1 MITLDNFEN
10 FVPYKILM
18 RGEEYYDTDA
28 VSELE
33 ETSPGEWTATVEG
46 TDDYN
51 VEISMNGKEVESWYC
66 DCPYDGE
73 ICKHVVAALLAIRD
87 NNKRVSRSAFSK
99 MRIVTKEEE
108 VVQPDVDIKQL
119 LSFISPQEISTFI
132 SEYASTNPEFKAALL
147 KRFIFKES
155 SSTSKGKDYRTEIQ
169 KIFNSFGDSKKSRYH
184 NRYNDYS
191 RDWETVFNR
200 MDVFL
205 KKADFF
211 LSLGDMD
218 STIAI
223 ALQTLRSIGE
233 NYEDELLYIDDDD
246 DFGTSLYC
254 EHAGGLLMKV
264 VGHPKTTQK
273 QKTDILQE
281 LRQIAEIST
290 YRNYGIYDIDEL
302 MMQINLSIQPTE
314 KALELIDGLL
324 ETRKDTHDLYQLVL
338 RKVNLLLEQNEEQK
352 ANETIRQ
359 YLYLT
364 EIREMEVE
372 KLIVRCQYDEAIRML
387 MEYYN
392 KPSLDDHSKAMLTY
406 TLSEGY
412 RLKGD
417 KQGQKHYL
425 ALSAIADLKS
435 AVKEYVSLRKL
446 ASLVYDE
453 GDIDRAYN
461 YLKCSLED
469 ATLCN
474 ARLRTLEISQVFP
487 IIDQAYQ
494 LKTKRQQQ
502 EMKVSLICISLLS
515 VFLLVAI
522 FFVYKQMKKVAAARR
537 EVVDTNTLLQE
548 LNEELHDS
556 NSQLKE
562 MNHTLSEANYIKEEY
577 IGRYMDQCSTYLDK
591 MDLYRRSLNK
601 IAAAGRVEEL
611 YKAIKSSQFLD
622 EELKEFYANFDMTFL
637 QLFPNFVEEFNA
649 LLTEPMQPKPGELL
663 NTELRIFALIRLGIT
678 DSTKIAQFLRY
689 SVTTIYNY
697 RTRVRNKAVG
707 EREEFEAKVM
717 QIGKVEE

>member
-1 MITLDNFEN
+1 MKKVILIFVTIVLSGLLYAKDN
-10 FVPYKILM
+10 KS
-18 RGEEYYDTDA
+18 TDA
-28 VSELE
+28 LLREIDGIIKNRQTYGAEKEARIADLKKLL
-33 ETSPGEWTATVEG
+33 VEAASDEQRYG
-46 TDDYN
+46 FCGRLFDEYRAYN
-51 VEISMNGKEVESWYC
+51 LDSSFVY
-66 DCPYDGE
+66 
-73 ICKHVVAALLAIRD
+73 AQR
-87 NNKRVSRSAFSK
+87 
-99 MRIVTKEEE
+99 KEELAHRLNKLDYLDDSAMNMAE
-108 VVQPDVDIKQL
+108 VMGTTGMYKEALELLGKIDKKTLPDYL
-119 LSFISPQEISTFI
+119 YGYYYHL
-132 SEYASTNPEFKAALL
+132 
-147 KRFIFKES
+147 
-155 SSTSKGKDYRTEIQ
+155 YRTIYGLM
-169 KIFNSFGDSKKSRYH
+169 GDYA
-184 NRYNDYS
+184 
-191 RDWETVFNR
+191 V
-200 MDVFL
+200 
-205 KKADFF
+205 
-211 LSLGDMD
+211 
-218 STIAI
+218 
-223 ALQTLRSIGE
+223 
-233 NYEDELLYIDDDD
+233 
-246 DFGTSLYC
+246 
-254 EHAGGLLMKV
+254 
-264 VGHPKTTQK
+264 
-273 QKTDILQE
+273 
-281 LRQIAEIST
+281 
-290 YRNYGIYDIDEL
+290 
-302 MMQINLSIQPTE
+302 TE
-314 KALELIDGLL
+314 KAKKEYYRM
-324 ETRKDTHDLYQLVL
+324 TDLYRDSLLQINASDSLGHALVMAD
-338 RKVNLLLEQNEEQK
+338 K
-352 ANETIRQ
+352 
-359 YLYLT
+359 Y
-364 EIREMEVE
+364 
-372 KLIVRCQYDEAIRML
+372 IVHARYDEAIDML
-387 MEYYN
+387 MEYYS
-392 KPSLDDHSKAMLTY
+392 KPSLDDHAQAMITY
-406 TLSEGY
+406 TISEGY

-446 ASLVYDE
+446 ASLVYEE

-537 EVVDTNTLLQE
+537 EVIDTNTLLQE

-622 EELKEFYANFDMTFL
+622 EELKEFYANFDVTFL
-637 QLFPNFVEEFNA
+637 QLFPSFVEDFNA

-707 EREEFEAKVM
+707 ERDEFEAKVM

>member
-1 MITLDNFEN
+1 MKKVILIFVTIVLSGLLYAKDN
-10 FVPYKILM
+10 KS
-18 RGEEYYDTDA
+18 TDA
-28 VSELE
+28 LLREIDGIIKNRQTYGAEKEARIADLKKLL
-33 ETSPGEWTATVEG
+33 VEAASDEQRYG
-46 TDDYN
+46 FCGRLFDEYRVYN
-51 VEISMNGKEVESWYC
+51 LDSSFVY
-66 DCPYDGE
+66 
-73 ICKHVVAALLAIRD
+73 AQR
-87 NNKRVSRSAFSK
+87 
-99 MRIVTKEEE
+99 KEELAHRLNKLDYLDDSAMNMAE
-108 VVQPDVDIKQL
+108 VMGTTGMYKEALELLGKIDKKTLPDYL
-119 LSFISPQEISTFI
+119 YGYYYHL
-132 SEYASTNPEFKAALL
+132 
-147 KRFIFKES
+147 
-155 SSTSKGKDYRTEIQ
+155 YRTIYGLM
-169 KIFNSFGDSKKSRYH
+169 GDYA
-184 NRYNDYS
+184 
-191 RDWETVFNR
+191 V
-200 MDVFL
+200 
-205 KKADFF
+205 
-211 LSLGDMD
+211 
-218 STIAI
+218 
-223 ALQTLRSIGE
+223 
-233 NYEDELLYIDDDD
+233 
-246 DFGTSLYC
+246 
-254 EHAGGLLMKV
+254 
-264 VGHPKTTQK
+264 
-273 QKTDILQE
+273 
-281 LRQIAEIST
+281 
-290 YRNYGIYDIDEL
+290 
-302 MMQINLSIQPTE
+302 TE
-314 KALELIDGLL
+314 KAKKEYYRM
-324 ETRKDTHDLYQLVL
+324 TDLYRDSLLQINASDSLGHALVMAD
-338 RKVNLLLEQNEEQK
+338 KC
-352 ANETIRQ
+352 
-359 YLYLT
+359 
-364 EIREMEVE
+364 
-372 KLIVRCQYDEAIRML
+372 IVHARYDEAIDML
-387 MEYYN
+387 MEYYS
-392 KPSLDDHSKAMLTY
+392 KPSLDDHAQAMITY
-406 TLSEGY
+406 TISEGY

-446 ASLVYDE
+446 ASLVYEE

-537 EVVDTNTLLQE
+537 EVIDTNTLLQE

-622 EELKEFYANFDMTFL
+622 EELKEFYANFDVTFL
-637 QLFPNFVEEFNA
+637 QLFPSFVEDFNA

-707 EREEFEAKVM
+707 ERDEFEAKVM

>member
-1 MITLDNFEN
+1 MKKVILIFVTIVLSGLLYAKDN
-10 FVPYKILM
+10 KS
-18 RGEEYYDTDA
+18 TDA
-28 VSELE
+28 LLREIDGIIKNRQTYGAEKEARIADLKKLL
-33 ETSPGEWTATVEG
+33 VEAASDEQRYG
-46 TDDYN
+46 FCGRLFDEYRAYN
-51 VEISMNGKEVESWYC
+51 LDSSFVY
-66 DCPYDGE
+66 
-73 ICKHVVAALLAIRD
+73 AQR
-87 NNKRVSRSAFSK
+87 
-99 MRIVTKEEE
+99 KEELAYRLNKLDYLDDSAMNMAE
-108 VVQPDVDIKQL
+108 VMGTTGMYKEALELLGKIDKKTLPDYL
-119 LSFISPQEISTFI
+119 YGYYYHL
-132 SEYASTNPEFKAALL
+132 
-147 KRFIFKES
+147 
-155 SSTSKGKDYRTEIQ
+155 YRTIYGLM
-169 KIFNSFGDSKKSRYH
+169 GDYA
-184 NRYNDYS
+184 
-191 RDWETVFNR
+191 V
-200 MDVFL
+200 
-205 KKADFF
+205 
-211 LSLGDMD
+211 
-218 STIAI
+218 
-223 ALQTLRSIGE
+223 
-233 NYEDELLYIDDDD
+233 
-246 DFGTSLYC
+246 
-254 EHAGGLLMKV
+254 
-264 VGHPKTTQK
+264 
-273 QKTDILQE
+273 
-281 LRQIAEIST
+281 
-290 YRNYGIYDIDEL
+290 
-302 MMQINLSIQPTE
+302 TE
-314 KALELIDGLL
+314 KAKKEYYRM
-324 ETRKDTHDLYQLVL
+324 TDLYRDSLLQINASDSLGHALVMAD
-338 RKVNLLLEQNEEQK
+338 KC
-352 ANETIRQ
+352 
-359 YLYLT
+359 
-364 EIREMEVE
+364 
-372 KLIVRCQYDEAIRML
+372 IVHARYDEAIDML
-387 MEYYN
+387 MEYYS
-392 KPSLDDHSKAMLTY
+392 KPSLDDHAQAMITY
-406 TLSEGY
+406 TISEGY

-446 ASLVYDE
+446 ASLVYEE

-537 EVVDTNTLLQE
+537 EVIDTNTLLQE

-622 EELKEFYANFDMTFL
+622 EELKEFYANFDVTFL
-637 QLFPNFVEEFNA
+637 QLFPSFVEDFNA

-707 EREEFEAKVM
+707 ERDEFEAKVM

>member
-1 MITLDNFEN
+1 MKKVILIFVTIVLSGLLYAKDN
-10 FVPYKILM
+10 KS
-18 RGEEYYDTDA
+18 TDA
-28 VSELE
+28 LLREIDGIIKNRQTYGAEKEARIADLKKLL
-33 ETSPGEWTATVEG
+33 VEAASDEQRYG
-46 TDDYN
+46 FCGRLFDEYRAYN
-51 VEISMNGKEVESWYC
+51 LDSSFVY
-66 DCPYDGE
+66 
-73 ICKHVVAALLAIRD
+73 AQR
-87 NNKRVSRSAFSK
+87 
-99 MRIVTKEEE
+99 KEELAHRLNKLDYLDDSAMNMAE
-108 VVQPDVDIKQL
+108 VMGTTGMYKEALELLGKIDKKTLPDYL
-119 LSFISPQEISTFI
+119 YGYYYHL
-132 SEYASTNPEFKAALL
+132 
-147 KRFIFKES
+147 
-155 SSTSKGKDYRTEIQ
+155 YRTIYGLM
-169 KIFNSFGDSKKSRYH
+169 GDYA
-184 NRYNDYS
+184 
-191 RDWETVFNR
+191 V
-200 MDVFL
+200 
-205 KKADFF
+205 
-211 LSLGDMD
+211 
-218 STIAI
+218 
-223 ALQTLRSIGE
+223 
-233 NYEDELLYIDDDD
+233 
-246 DFGTSLYC
+246 
-254 EHAGGLLMKV
+254 
-264 VGHPKTTQK
+264 
-273 QKTDILQE
+273 
-281 LRQIAEIST
+281 
-290 YRNYGIYDIDEL
+290 
-302 MMQINLSIQPTE
+302 TE
-314 KALELIDGLL
+314 KAKKEYYRM
-324 ETRKDTHDLYQLVL
+324 TDLYRDSLLQINASDSLGHALVMAD
-338 RKVNLLLEQNEEQK
+338 KC
-352 ANETIRQ
+352 
-359 YLYLT
+359 
-364 EIREMEVE
+364 
-372 KLIVRCQYDEAIRML
+372 IVHARYDEAIDML
-387 MEYYN
+387 MKYYS
-392 KPSLDDHSKAMLTY
+392 KPSLDDHAQAMITY
-406 TLSEGY
+406 TISEGY

-446 ASLVYDE
+446 ASLVYE
-453 GDIDRAYN
+453 TGDIDRAYN

-537 EVVDTNTLLQE
+537 EVIDTNTLLQE

-622 EELKEFYANFDMTFL
+622 EELKEFYANFDVTFL
-637 QLFPNFVEEFNA
+637 QLFPSFVEDFNA

-707 EREEFEAKVM
+707 ERDEFEAKVM

>member
-1 MITLDNFEN
+1 MKKVILIFVTIVLSGLLYAKDN
-10 FVPYKILM
+10 KS
-18 RGEEYYDTDA
+18 TDA
-28 VSELE
+28 LLREIDGIIKNRQTYGAEKEARIADLKKLL
-33 ETSPGEWTATVEG
+33 VEAASDEQRYG
-46 TDDYN
+46 FCGRLFDEYRAYN
-51 VEISMNGKEVESWYC
+51 LDSSFVY
-66 DCPYDGE
+66 
-73 ICKHVVAALLAIRD
+73 AQR
-87 NNKRVSRSAFSK
+87 
-99 MRIVTKEEE
+99 KEELAHRLNKLDYLDDSAMNMAE
-108 VVQPDVDIKQL
+108 VMGTTGMYKEALELLGKIDKKTLPDYL
-119 LSFISPQEISTFI
+119 YGYYYHL
-132 SEYASTNPEFKAALL
+132 
-147 KRFIFKES
+147 
-155 SSTSKGKDYRTEIQ
+155 YRTIYGLM
-169 KIFNSFGDSKKSRYH
+169 GDYA
-184 NRYNDYS
+184 
-191 RDWETVFNR
+191 V
-200 MDVFL
+200 
-205 KKADFF
+205 
-211 LSLGDMD
+211 
-218 STIAI
+218 
-223 ALQTLRSIGE
+223 
-233 NYEDELLYIDDDD
+233 
-246 DFGTSLYC
+246 
-254 EHAGGLLMKV
+254 
-264 VGHPKTTQK
+264 
-273 QKTDILQE
+273 
-281 LRQIAEIST
+281 
-290 YRNYGIYDIDEL
+290 
-302 MMQINLSIQPTE
+302 TE
-314 KALELIDGLL
+314 KAKKEYYRM
-324 ETRKDTHDLYQLVL
+324 TDLYRDSLLQINASDSLGHALVMAD
-338 RKVNLLLEQNEEQK
+338 KC
-352 ANETIRQ
+352 
-359 YLYLT
+359 
-364 EIREMEVE
+364 
-372 KLIVRCQYDEAIRML
+372 IVHARYDEAIDML
-387 MEYYN
+387 MEYYS
-392 KPSLDDHSKAMLTY
+392 KPSLDDHAQAMITY
-406 TLSEGY
+406 TISEGY

-446 ASLVYDE
+446 ASLVYEE

-537 EVVDTNTLLQE
+537 EVIDTNTLLQE

-611 YKAIKSSQFLD
+611 YKAIKSSKFLD
-622 EELKEFYANFDMTFL
+622 EELKEFYANFDVTFL
-637 QLFPNFVEEFNA
+637 QLFPSFVEDFNA

-707 EREEFEAKVM
+707 ERDEFEAKVM

>member
-1 MITLDNFEN
+1 MKKVILIFVTIVLSGLLYAKDN
-10 FVPYKILM
+10 KS
-18 RGEEYYDTDA
+18 TDA
-28 VSELE
+28 LLREIDGIIKNRQTYGAEKEARIADLKKLL
-33 ETSPGEWTATVEG
+33 VEAASDEQRYG
-46 TDDYN
+46 FCGRLFDEYRAYN
-51 VEISMNGKEVESWYC
+51 LDSSFVY
-66 DCPYDGE
+66 
-73 ICKHVVAALLAIRD
+73 AQR
-87 NNKRVSRSAFSK
+87 
-99 MRIVTKEEE
+99 KEELAHRLNKLDYLDDSAMNMAE
-108 VVQPDVDIKQL
+108 VMGTTGMYKEALELLGKIDKKTLPDYL
-119 LSFISPQEISTFI
+119 YGYYYHL
-132 SEYASTNPEFKAALL
+132 
-147 KRFIFKES
+147 
-155 SSTSKGKDYRTEIQ
+155 YRTIYGLM
-169 KIFNSFGDSKKSRYH
+169 GDYA
-184 NRYNDYS
+184 
-191 RDWETVFNR
+191 V
-200 MDVFL
+200 
-205 KKADFF
+205 
-211 LSLGDMD
+211 
-218 STIAI
+218 
-223 ALQTLRSIGE
+223 
-233 NYEDELLYIDDDD
+233 
-246 DFGTSLYC
+246 
-254 EHAGGLLMKV
+254 
-264 VGHPKTTQK
+264 
-273 QKTDILQE
+273 
-281 LRQIAEIST
+281 
-290 YRNYGIYDIDEL
+290 
-302 MMQINLSIQPTE
+302 TE
-314 KALELIDGLL
+314 KAKKEYYRM
-324 ETRKDTHDLYQLVL
+324 TDLYRDSLLQINASDSLGHALVMAD
-338 RKVNLLLEQNEEQK
+338 K
-352 ANETIRQ
+352 
-359 YLYLT
+359 Y
-364 EIREMEVE
+364 
-372 KLIVRCQYDEAIRML
+372 IVHARYDEAIDML
-387 MEYYN
+387 MKYYS
-392 KPSLDDHSKAMLTY
+392 KPSLDDHAQAMITY
-406 TLSEGY
+406 TISEGY

-446 ASLVYDE
+446 ASLVYEE

-537 EVVDTNTLLQE
+537 EVIDTNTLLQE

-622 EELKEFYANFDMTFL
+622 EELKEFYANFDVTFL
-637 QLFPNFVEEFNA
+637 QLFPSFVEEFNA
-649 LLTEPMQPKPGELL
+649 LLTEPMQPKPGEQL

-707 EREEFEAKVM
+707 ERDEFEAKVM

>member
-1 MITLDNFEN
+1 MKKVILIFVTIVLSGLLYAKDN
-10 FVPYKILM
+10 KS
-18 RGEEYYDTDA
+18 TDA
-28 VSELE
+28 LLREIDGIIKNRQTYGAEKEARIADLKKLL
-33 ETSPGEWTATVEG
+33 VEAASDEQRYG
-46 TDDYN
+46 FCGRLFDEYRAYN
-51 VEISMNGKEVESWYC
+51 LDSSFVY
-66 DCPYDGE
+66 
-73 ICKHVVAALLAIRD
+73 AQR
-87 NNKRVSRSAFSK
+87 
-99 MRIVTKEEE
+99 KEELAHSLNKLDYLDDSAMNMAE
-108 VVQPDVDIKQL
+108 VMGTTGMYKEALELLGKIDKKTLPDYL
-119 LSFISPQEISTFI
+119 YGYYYHL
-132 SEYASTNPEFKAALL
+132 
-147 KRFIFKES
+147 
-155 SSTSKGKDYRTEIQ
+155 YRTIYGLM
-169 KIFNSFGDSKKSRYH
+169 GDYA
-184 NRYNDYS
+184 
-191 RDWETVFNR
+191 V
-200 MDVFL
+200 
-205 KKADFF
+205 
-211 LSLGDMD
+211 
-218 STIAI
+218 
-223 ALQTLRSIGE
+223 
-233 NYEDELLYIDDDD
+233 
-246 DFGTSLYC
+246 
-254 EHAGGLLMKV
+254 
-264 VGHPKTTQK
+264 
-273 QKTDILQE
+273 
-281 LRQIAEIST
+281 
-290 YRNYGIYDIDEL
+290 
-302 MMQINLSIQPTE
+302 TE
-314 KALELIDGLL
+314 KAKKEYYRM
-324 ETRKDTHDLYQLVL
+324 TDLYRDSLLQINASDSLGHALVMAD
-338 RKVNLLLEQNEEQK
+338 K
-352 ANETIRQ
+352 
-359 YLYLT
+359 Y
-364 EIREMEVE
+364 
-372 KLIVRCQYDEAIRML
+372 IVHARYDEAIDML
-387 MEYYN
+387 MEYYS
-392 KPSLDDHSKAMLTY
+392 KPSLDDHAQAMITY
-406 TLSEGY
+406 TISEGC

-446 ASLVYDE
+446 ASLVYE
-453 GDIDRAYN
+453 TGDIDRAYN

-622 EELKEFYANFDMTFL
+622 EELKEFYANFDVTFL
-637 QLFPNFVEEFNA
+637 QLFPSFVEEFNA
-649 LLTEPMQPKPGELL
+649 LLTEPMQPKPGEQL

-707 EREEFEAKVM
+707 ERDEFEAKVM

>member
-1 MITLDNFEN
+1 MKKVILIFVTIVLSGLLYAKEN
-10 FVPYKILM
+10 KS
-18 RGEEYYDTDA
+18 TDA
-28 VSELE
+28 LLREIDGIIKNRQTYGAEKEARIADLKKLLLE
-33 ETSPGEWTATVEG
+33 ATSDEQRYSFCGRLFDEYRA
-46 TDDYN
+46 YN
-51 VEISMNGKEVESWYC
+51 LDSSFVY
-66 DCPYDGE
+66 
-73 ICKHVVAALLAIRD
+73 AQR
-87 NNKRVSRSAFSK
+87 
-99 MRIVTKEEE
+99 KEE
-108 VVQPDVDIKQL
+108 L
-119 LSFISPQEISTFI
+119 
-132 SEYASTNPEFKAALL
+132 A
-147 KRFIFKES
+147 
-155 SSTSKGKDYRTEIQ
+155 
-169 KIFNSFGDSKKSRYH
+169 H
-184 NRYNDYS
+184 
-191 RDWETVFNR
+191 R
-200 MDVFL
+200 MDKL
-205 KKADFF
+205 DY
-211 LSLGDMD
+211 L
-218 STIAI
+218 
-223 ALQTLRSIGE
+223 
-233 NYEDELLYIDDDD
+233 DDAAMNMAEVM
-246 DFGTSLYC
+246 GTTGMYK
-254 EHAGGLLMKV
+254 E
-264 VGHPKTTQK
+264 
-273 QKTDILQE
+273 
-281 LRQIAEIST
+281 
-290 YRNYGIYDIDEL
+290 
-302 MMQINLSIQPTE
+302 
-314 KALELIDGLL
+314 ALELLGQIDKKTLPDYLYGYYYHLYRTIYGLMGDYAVT
-324 ETRKDTHDLYQLVL
+324 EKVKKEYYRMTDLYRDSLLQVNASDSLGYVLVMAD
-338 RKVNLLLEQNEEQK
+338 KC
-352 ANETIRQ
+352 
-359 YLYLT
+359 
-364 EIREMEVE
+364 
-372 KLIVRCQYDEAIRML
+372 IVHAQYDEAIRML

-417 KQGQKHYL
+417 KQGQKQYL

-611 YKAIKSSQFLD
+611 YKAIKSSQFID

-697 RTRVRNKAVG
+697 RTRVRNKALG
-707 EREEFEAKVM
+707 ERDEFETKVM

>member
-1 MITLDNFEN
+1 MKKVILIFVTIVLSGLLYAKDN
-10 FVPYKILM
+10 KS
-18 RGEEYYDTDA
+18 TDA
-28 VSELE
+28 LLREIDGIIKNRQTYGAEKEARIADLKKLLVEA
-33 ETSPGEWTATVEG
+33 TSDEQRYGFCGRLFDEYRA
-46 TDDYN
+46 YN
-51 VEISMNGKEVESWYC
+51 LDSSFVY
-66 DCPYDGE
+66 
-73 ICKHVVAALLAIRD
+73 AQR
-87 NNKRVSRSAFSK
+87 
-99 MRIVTKEEE
+99 KEE
-108 VVQPDVDIKQL
+108 L
-119 LSFISPQEISTFI
+119 
-132 SEYASTNPEFKAALL
+132 A
-147 KRFIFKES
+147 
-155 SSTSKGKDYRTEIQ
+155 
-169 KIFNSFGDSKKSRYH
+169 H
-184 NRYNDYS
+184 
-191 RDWETVFNR
+191 R
-200 MDVFL
+200 MDKLDYLNDAAMNMAEV
-205 KKADFF
+205 
-211 LSLGDMD
+211 M
-218 STIAI
+218 
-223 ALQTLRSIGE
+223 
-233 NYEDELLYIDDDD
+233 
-246 DFGTSLYC
+246 GTTGMYK
-254 EHAGGLLMKV
+254 E
-264 VGHPKTTQK
+264 
-273 QKTDILQE
+273 
-281 LRQIAEIST
+281 
-290 YRNYGIYDIDEL
+290 
-302 MMQINLSIQPTE
+302 
-314 KALELIDGLL
+314 ALELLGQIDKKTLPDYLYGYYYHLYRTIYGLMGDYAVT
-324 ETRKDTHDLYQLVL
+324 EKVKKEYYRMTDLYRDSLLQVNVSDSLGHVLVMAD
-338 RKVNLLLEQNEEQK
+338 KC
-352 ANETIRQ
+352 
-359 YLYLT
+359 
-364 EIREMEVE
+364 
-372 KLIVRCQYDEAIRML
+372 IVHAQYDEAIRML

-697 RTRVRNKAVG
+697 RTRVRNKALG
-707 EREEFEAKVM
+707 ERDEFETKVM